1 MTHTEQTVSTVQA
14 SLDAYNA
21 AEAAVRAFPGA
32 EQVFAQIS
40 AINRLY
46 DTCVHAGMAMEEA
59 RPERWAERL
68 VYRYWC
74 ARG

>member
-1 MTHTEQTVSTVQA
+1 MTHTEQTISTVQS
-14 SLDAYNA
+14 SLDAYNT

-32 EQVFAQIS
+32 EQVFAQTS

-46 DTCVHAGMAMEEA
+46 DACVRAGMSMAEA
-59 RPERWAERL
+59 RPERWAERAL
-68 VYRYWC
+68 YQYWR

>member
-1 MTHTEQTVSTVQA
+1 MTHTEQTISTVQA

-32 EQVFAQIS
+32 EQVFAQTS

-46 DTCVHAGMAMEEA
+46 DTCVRAGMSMAEA
-59 RPERWAERL
+59 RPERWAEQAL
-68 VYRYWC
+68 YRYWC